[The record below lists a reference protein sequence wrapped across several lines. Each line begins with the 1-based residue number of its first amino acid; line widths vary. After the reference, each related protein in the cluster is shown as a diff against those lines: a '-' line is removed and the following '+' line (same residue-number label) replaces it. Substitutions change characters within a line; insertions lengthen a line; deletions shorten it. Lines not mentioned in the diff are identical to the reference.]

1 MLVSDDT
8 NARTHA
14 EIMNIASISLPQ
26 VLQNI
31 RKAAE
36 SSSLHDEV
44 QQLYLLALPENRH
57 LLTHS

>member
-31 RKAAE
+31 RKAAG

-44 QQLYLLALPENRH
+44 QQLYLLVLPENRH